1 MSGKGL
7 DYSTLFNRDLPPP
20 PSAPWEGHPKYNF
33 IGGHSD
39 PDLVPTEAFIESA
52 ANVFRGDPRN
62 ISMYNFDGGPQGIVP
77 LRRFLVDKLA
87 AHRGIN
93 TTIDEVLI
101 TSGSGLAIEL
111 INEILLEEGD
121 TVIVEAFSFSGALGN
136 LRRRKINMIGVEV
149 DHDGM
154 RMDQLAQVL
163 EDLRSKGVRPK
174 YIYTIPTLQNPTGT
188 VMTMERRWRMLE
200 LSEEYGV
207 PIFEDECYADLIFEG
222 EYENAIRSL
231 DDTNRVLHIGS
242 FSKTLG
248 PGTRL
253 GYVVASWEVMSRL
266 LSRKN
271 DAGTGVMDQMIVG
284 DYFTNHYEE
293 HIQEVRS
300 VLRRKCDVLGSAL
313 RESFGPTVDFEMP
326 RGGMYLW
333 VRLPSGVD
341 SRKLA
346 MPALREGVAFNPGPD
361 WSADPEAAANYIRLC
376 FALPTENEIW
386 EGIGKLADVFRRE
399 GALPR

>member
-136 LRRRKINMIGVEV
+136 LRRRKVKMIGVEV

-293 HIQEVRS
+293 HIQDVRS
-300 VLRRKCDVLGSAL
+300 ALKRKCDVLASAL
-313 RESFGPTVDFEMP
+313 RESFGPNIDFEMP

-341 SRKLA
+341 SRTLA

-376 FALPTENEIW
+376 FALPSESEIW
-386 EGIGKLADVFRRE
+386 EGIEKLADVFRRE
-399 GALPR
+399 GALPC

>member
-1 MSGKGL
+1 MAGKGL
-7 DYSTLFNRDLPPP
+7 DYSTLFNRALPPP
-20 PSAPWEGHPKYNF
+20 PAPWGGHPKYNF

-39 PDLVPTEAFIESA
+39 PELVPMEGFIESA

-62 ISMYNFDGGPQGIVP
+62 ISMYNFDGGPQGLVP

-87 AHRGIN
+87 AHRGID

-121 TVIVEAFSFSGALGN
+121 TVIVEAFSFSGALSN

-149 DHDGM
+149 DRDGM
-154 RMDQLAQVL
+154 SMDQLGRVL
-163 EDLRSKGVRPK
+163 EELRSKGVRPK

-200 LSEEYGV
+200 LSEEFGV

-271 DAGTGVMDQMIVG
+271 DAGTGVMDQMIAG
-284 DYFTNHYEE
+284 DYFTNHYEG

-300 VLRRKCDVLGSAL
+300 ALKRKCEALGSAL
-313 RESFGPTVDFEMP
+313 RESFGPAIDFEMP

-333 VRLPSGVD
+333 VRLPSGID
-341 SRKLA
+341 SRTLA
-346 MPALREGVAFNPGPD
+346 LPALREGIAFNPGPD
-361 WSADPEAAANYIRLC
+361 WSADPEAATNYIRLC
-376 FALPTENEIW
+376 FALPSENEIW
-386 EGIGKLADVFRRE
+386 EGIEKLADVFRRE
-399 GALPR
+399 GALP

>member
-1 MSGKGL
+1 MPGKAL
-7 DYSTLFNRDLPPP
+7 DYSTLFNSDLPPP
-20 PSAPWEGHPKYNF
+20 SVGWTGHPKYNF

-39 PDLVPTEAFIESA
+39 PDMVPMDGFIEAA

-62 ISMYNFDGGPQGIVP
+62 ISMYNFDGGPQGIMP

-93 TTIDEVLI
+93 TTVDEVLI

-136 LRRRKINMIGVEV
+136 IRRRRVHMIGIDV

-154 RMDQLAQVL
+154 KMDQLAQVL
-163 EDLRSKGVRPK
+163 EELRGKGVRPK

-188 VMTMERRWRMLE
+188 VMTMERRWRLLE

-231 DDTNRVLHIGS
+231 DDSNRVLHIGS

-253 GYVVASWEVMSRL
+253 GYVVATWEVMSRL

-271 DAGTGVMDQMIVG
+271 DAGTGVMDQMIVA
-284 DYFTNHYEE
+284 DYFINHYED
-293 HIQEVRS
+293 HIQSMRAA
-300 VLRRKCDVLGSAL
+300 LKRKCDVLASAL
-313 RESFGPTVDFEMP
+313 RESFGPTVEFEVP

-333 VRLPSGVD
+333 VKLPTGVD
-341 SRKLA
+341 SRTLA
-346 MPALREGVAFNPGPD
+346 IPALREGIAFNPGPD
-361 WSADPEAAANYIRLC
+361 WSADPDAAASYIRLC
-376 FALPTENEIW
+376 FALPSEGEIR
-386 EGIGKLADVFRRE
+386 EGVEKLAEVFRRE
-399 GALPR
+399 GALP

>member
-1 MSGKGL
+1 MV
-7 DYSTLFNRDLPPP
+7 PV
-20 PSAPWEGHPKYNF
+20 EG
-33 IGGHSD
+33 
-39 PDLVPTEAFIESA
+39 FIESA
-52 ANVFRGDPRN
+52 ARVFRGDPRN
-62 ISMYNFDGGPQGIVP
+62 ISMYNFDGGPQGIVQ
-77 LRRFLVDKLA
+77 LRQFVVDKLA
-87 AHRGIN
+87 EHRGVKV
-93 TTIDEVLI
+93 TTDEVLV
-101 TSGSGLAIEL
+101 TSGSGQGIEL

-121 TVIVEAFSFSGALGN
+121 TAIVEAFSFSGALGN
-136 LRRRKINMIGVEV
+136 LRRRKVNAVGIEV
-149 DHDGM
+149 DEDGM
-154 RMDQLAQVL
+154 RMDHLAAAL
-163 EDLRSKGVRPK
+163 GELRNKGVRPK

-188 VMTMERRWRMLE
+188 VMTMERRMRMLE
-200 LSEEYGV
+200 LSEEFGV

-253 GYVVASWEVMSRL
+253 GYVVASWDVMSRL

-284 DYFTNHYEE
+284 DYFNNHYED
-293 HIQEVRS
+293 HILEMRS
-300 VLRRKCDVLGSAL
+300 ALKRKCDVLSSAL
-313 RESFGPTVDFEMP
+313 RESFGPTVDFEIP

-341 SRKLA
+341 SRTLA
-346 MPALREGVAFNPGPD
+346 APALREGVAFNPGPD

-376 FALPTENEIW
+376 FALPSENEIW
-386 EGIGKLADVFRRE
+386 EGVEKLAEVFRRE
-399 GALPR
+399 GALP

>member
-1 MSGKGL
+1 MPGQSL
-7 DYSTLFNRDLPPP
+7 DYTDLFNSELPAPP
-20 PSAPWEGHPKYNF
+20 APWEGHPRYNF

-39 PDLVPTEAFIESA
+39 PDMVPTQGFIESA
-52 ANVFRGDPRN
+52 NRVFRGDPRN

-77 LRRFLVDKLA
+77 LRQFLVDKLGQ
-87 AHRGIN
+87 HRGIE
-93 TTIDEVLI
+93 TTIDEILI

-111 INEILLEEGD
+111 INEILLEPGD

-136 LRRRKINMIGVEV
+136 LRRRKVNMVGIDV

-154 RMDQLAQVL
+154 RMDQLARAL
-163 EDLRSKGVRPK
+163 EDLRGRGVRPK

-188 VMTMERRWRMLE
+188 VMSMERRYRMLE

-207 PIFEDECYADLIFEG
+207 PIFEDECYADLIFEDD
-222 EYENAIRSL
+222 YEKAIRSL

-253 GYVVASWEVMSRL
+253 GYIIAKWDVMGRL

-271 DAGTGVMDQMIVG
+271 DAGTGVIDQMIVG
-284 DYFTNHYEE
+284 DYFNHHYDE
-293 HIQEVRS
+293 HILDVRAA
-300 VLRRKCDVLGSAL
+300 LERKRDTLASAL
-313 RESFGPTVDFEMP
+313 RESFGPSVDFYVP

-333 VRLPSGVD
+333 VKLPDGVD
-341 SRKLA
+341 SRALNA
-346 MPALREGVAFNPGPD
+346 PALREGVAFNPGPD
-361 WSADPEAAANYIRLC
+361 WSADPDEAASYIRLC
-376 FALPTENEIW
+376 FALPSETEIW
-386 EGIGKLADVFRRE
+386 EGVEKLAEVFRRE
-399 GALPR
+399 GAVP

>member
-20 PSAPWEGHPKYNF
+20 PSAPWGGHPKYNF

-87 AHRGIN
+87 AHRGID

-136 LRRRKINMIGVEV
+136 LRRRKVKMIGVEV

-293 HIQEVRS
+293 HIQEMRS
-300 VLRRKCDVLGSAL
+300 ALRRKCEVLGSAL
-313 RESFGPTVDFEMP
+313 RESFGPTIDFEMP

-333 VRLPSGVD
+333 VRLPPGVD

-361 WSADPEAAANYIRLC
+361 WSADPEEAANYIRLC
-376 FALPTENEIW
+376 FALPSESEIW
-386 EGIGKLADVFRRE
+386 EGIEKLADVFRRE
-399 GALPR
+399 GALPC

>member
-1 MSGKGL
+1 MPGQGL
-7 DYSTLFNRDLPPP
+7 DYSALFNRELPPP
-20 PSAPWEGHPKYNF
+20 PPRWGGHPRYNF

-39 PDLVPTEAFIESA
+39 PDMVPTEGFIESA
-52 ANVFRGDPRN
+52 ERVFRGDPRN
-62 ISMYNFDGGPQGIVP
+62 ISMYNFSGGPQGILP
-77 LRRFLVDKLA
+77 LREFLVEKLGQ
-87 AHRGIN
+87 HRGIN
-93 TTIDEVLI
+93 TTIDDVLI
-101 TSGSGLAIEL
+101 TSGSGQGIEL

-121 TVIVEAFSFSGALGN
+121 TAIVEAFSFSGALGN
-136 LRRRKINMIGVEV
+136 LRRRKVNIVGIDV
-149 DHDGM
+149 DQDGM
-154 RMDQLAQVL
+154 RMDHLAQAL
-163 EDLRSKGVRPK
+163 EDLRERGVRPK

-188 VMTMERRWRMLE
+188 VLTMERRLRMLE

-253 GYVVASWEVMSRL
+253 GYVVASWDVMSRL

-284 DYFTNHYEE
+284 DYFTHHYED
-293 HIQEVRS
+293 HILEMRS
-300 VLRRKCDVLGSAL
+300 ALQRKCDVLNSAL
-313 RESFGPTVDFEMP
+313 RESFGPSVEFEVP

-333 VRLPSGVD
+333 VRLPDGVD
-341 SRKLA
+341 SRDLEG
-346 MPALREGVAFNPGPD
+346 PALREGIAFNPGPD
-361 WSADPEAAANYIRLC
+361 WSADPDAAAGYIRLC
-376 FALPTENEIW
+376 FALPSEAEIR
-386 EGIGKLADVFRRE
+386 EGVEKMADVFRRE
-399 GALPR
+399 GAIP

>member
-1 MSGKGL
+1 MPGQAL
-7 DYSTLFNRDLPPP
+7 DYSTLFNKELPSPP
-20 PSAPWEGHPKYNF
+20 GPWGGHPKYNF
-33 IGGHSD
+33 VGGHSD
-39 PDLVPTEAFIESA
+39 PDMVPMEGFVESA
-52 ANVFRGDPRN
+52 ARVFREDPRN

-77 LRRFLVDKLA
+77 LRRFLVEKLA
-87 AHRGIN
+87 AHRGIE

-111 INEILLEEGD
+111 INEILLEPGD
-121 TVIVEAFSFSGALGN
+121 TVIVEAFSFQGALN
-136 LRRRKINMIGVEV
+136 NIRRRKVNMVGIDV

-154 RMDQLAQVL
+154 NMDQLEQAL
-163 EDLRSKGVRPK
+163 DELRGRGVRPK

-188 VMTMERRWRMLE
+188 VMTMERRHRMLA

-231 DDTNRVLHIGS
+231 DDSNRVLHIGS

-253 GYVVASWEVMSRL
+253 GYIIASWEVMGRL

-284 DYFTNHYEE
+284 DYFNNHYDE
-293 HIQEVRS
+293 HILEVRS
-300 VLRRKCDVLGSAL
+300 ALKRKCDVLSSAL
-313 RESFGPTVDFEMP
+313 RENFGPIVEFEVP

-333 VRLPSGVD
+333 VKLPAGVD
-341 SRKLA
+341 SRRLA
-346 MPALREGVAFNPGPD
+346 GPALREGVAFNPGPE
-361 WSADPEAAANYIRLC
+361 WSADPAAAASYIRLC
-376 FALPTENEIW
+376 FALPSESEIW
-386 EGIGKLADVFRRE
+386 EGVEKLAEVFRLE
-399 GALPR
+399 GAVP

>member
-1 MSGKGL
+1 MSGNGL
-7 DYSTLFNRDLPPP
+7 DYSTLFNRNLPPP
-20 PSAPWEGHPKYNF
+20 QAPWEGHPKYNF

-39 PDLVPTEAFIESA
+39 PEMVPMEGFIESA
-52 ANVFRGDPRN
+52 ARVFRGDPRN

-93 TTIDEVLI
+93 TTVDEVLI

-111 INEILLEEGD
+111 INEILLEERD
-121 TVIVEAFSFSGALGN
+121 TVIVESFSFSGALGN
-136 LRRRKINMIGVEV
+136 LRRRKVNMIGIEV
-149 DHDGM
+149 DSDGM
-154 RMDQLAQVL
+154 RMDQLAQAL
-163 EDLRSKGVRPK
+163 EELRNKGVRPK

-188 VMTMERRWRMLE
+188 VMSMERRWRMLE

-222 EYENAIRSL
+222 DYENAIRSL

-242 FSKTLG
+242 FSKSLG

-253 GYVVASWEVMSRL
+253 GYIVASWEVMSRL
-266 LSRKN
+266 LTRKN

-284 DYFTNHYEE
+284 DYFTNHYED
-293 HIQEVRS
+293 HILEMRAA
-300 VLRRKCDVLGSAL
+300 LKRKCDALASAL
-313 RESFGPTVDFEMP
+313 RESFGPTVKFEIP

-333 VRLPSGVD
+333 VELPSGVD
-341 SRKLA
+341 SRMLA
-346 MPALREGVAFNPGPD
+346 IPALKEGIAFNPGPD

-376 FALPTENEIW
+376 FALPSESEIW
-386 EGIGKLADVFRRE
+386 EGIEKLADVFRRE
-399 GALPR
+399 GALR

>member
-1 MSGKGL
+1 MPGNTL
-7 DYSTLFNRDLPPP
+7 DYNSLFNRNLPAPP
-20 PSAPWEGHPKYNF
+20 APWAGHPKYNF

-39 PDLVPTEAFIESA
+39 PDMVPMEGFTEAA
-52 ANVFRGDPRN
+52 GNVFRGDPRN
-62 ISMYNFDGGPQGIVP
+62 ISMYNFDGGPQGITP
-77 LRRFLVDKLA
+77 LRQFLVDKLA

-93 TTIDEVLI
+93 TSLDEILI

-121 TVIVEAFSFSGALGN
+121 TVIVEEFSFSGALGN
-136 LRRRKINMIGVEV
+136 IRRRKVNMVAIGV

-154 RMDQLAQVL
+154 NMDQLAQAL
-163 EDLRSKGVRPK
+163 EDLRSRGVRPK

-188 VMTMERRWRMLE
+188 VMSMERRFRMLD
-200 LSEEYGV
+200 LSAEYGV

-231 DDTNRVLHIGS
+231 DDSNRVLHIGS

-253 GYVVASWEVMSRL
+253 GYIVAQWEVMSRL

-271 DAGTGVMDQMIVG
+271 DAGTGVLDQMIVA
-284 DYFTNHYEE
+284 DYFNNHYEE
-293 HIQEVRS
+293 HILQMRAA
-300 VLRRKCDVLGSAL
+300 LKRKCDVLASAL
-313 RESFGPTVDFEMP
+313 RESFGPNVEFEVP

-333 VRLPSGVD
+333 VKLPEGVD
-341 SRKLA
+341 SRALN

-361 WSADPEAAANYIRLC
+361 WSADPDAAASYIRLC
-376 FALPTENEIW
+376 FALPSETEIW
-386 EGIGKLADVFRRE
+386 EGVEKLAEVFRKE
-399 GALPR
+399 GALP